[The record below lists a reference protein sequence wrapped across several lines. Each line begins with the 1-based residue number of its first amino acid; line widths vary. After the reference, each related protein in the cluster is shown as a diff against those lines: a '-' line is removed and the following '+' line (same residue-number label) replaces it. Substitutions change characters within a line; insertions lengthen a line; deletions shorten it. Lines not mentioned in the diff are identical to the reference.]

1 MENVFSNI
9 LHSLASSLKGCR
21 WLAYPVMSL
30 MLAAPMACSNDAP
43 PMGNTVVGR
52 DSLPVMVTRGVSKI
66 ITDSGVMRYK
76 IIAEEWRI
84 YDKTTPPRWEF
95 PKGLFLERYDNKFK
109 VDLRFAADSA
119 WLYDQYYWKL
129 RGHVSLDD
137 KTSQSKL
144 RTQELYW
151 NMRTGELSSNVYTF
165 LKEPQ
170 QEIEGNWFRATLQNG
185 RPTKYHVKQSR
196 GFMPMGDIGAS
207 PSPSASQGNTSS
219 TKADTST
226 IQPAHEAPIHRPK
239 SM

>member
-1 MENVFSNI
+1 M
-9 LHSLASSLKGCR
+9 
-21 WLAYPVMSL
+21 AYPLLFLSL
-30 MLAAPMACSNDAP
+30 LAPLACSNDAP
-43 PMGNTVVGR
+43 PMDNTVVGR

-76 IIAEEWRI
+76 IITEEWRI
-84 YDKTTPPRWEF
+84 FDKTTPPRWEF

-119 WLYDQYYWKL
+119 WLYDQNVWKL
-129 RGHVSLDD
+129 RGHVLLDD

-144 RTQELYW
+144 RTEELYW

-207 PSPSASQGNTSS
+207 QTTPNASSDTSS
-219 TKADTST
+219 KADTSSAA
-226 IQPAHEAPIHRPK
+226 QPMREGPLSRPK
-239 SM
+239 STQTTNN